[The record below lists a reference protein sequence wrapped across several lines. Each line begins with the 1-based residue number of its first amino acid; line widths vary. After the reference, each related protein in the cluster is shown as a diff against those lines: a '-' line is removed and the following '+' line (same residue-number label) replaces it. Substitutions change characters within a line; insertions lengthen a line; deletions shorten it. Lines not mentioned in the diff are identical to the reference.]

1 MKARKAAPGTPAC
14 HLRGGYL
21 DGQPCSSSVPST
33 PSPHTGQK
41 AVQIRG
47 YAPSRP
53 TVPQLGN
60 AMTASVGPLERLKK
74 RDGLGLDELV
84 GPLGNRYRA
93 LGVGA

>member
-1 MKARKAAPGTPAC
+1 MKARKTAPGTRAC
-14 HLRGGYL
+14 LLQAEYL
-21 DGQPCSSSVPST
+21 DVQRWSSSVPST
-33 PSPHTGQK
+33 PSPHAGQK

-47 YAPSRP
+47 YAPGGL

-60 AMTASVGPLERLKK
+60 TMTVSVGPLERLKK